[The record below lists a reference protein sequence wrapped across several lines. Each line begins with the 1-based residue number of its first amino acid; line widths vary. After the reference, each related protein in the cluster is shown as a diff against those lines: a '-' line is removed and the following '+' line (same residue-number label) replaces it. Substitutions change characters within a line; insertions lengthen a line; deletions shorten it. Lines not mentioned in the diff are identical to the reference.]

1 MNDKIRSNI
10 KIGAIIIIFIISLIC
25 LKYYLTNFE
34 QEKCLTVEFWKNKHN
49 DIHSRLL
56 KLLKLVKPILHN
68 NNIIY
73 WAHAGTLLGTIRHK
87 GFIPWDDDID
97 LAILYE
103 EDKINNLIT
112 ELKQNNFIIEDHFF
126 GFKIIK
132 NNHEFIDIFYY
143 FKKDDVL
150 EQTKLSYMIWP
161 KENYYIEEVF
171 NLKYEM
177 FENIL
182 LPVPNNYNSFLK
194 RAFGDDYMNIFYINY
209 SHYPFSNIID
219 FFSIN
224 LACDNKY
231 NMNQLK

>member
-1 MNDKIRSNI
+1 M
-10 KIGAIIIIFIISLIC
+10 
-25 LKYYLTNFE
+25 
-34 QEKCLTVEFWKNKHN
+34 
-49 DIHSRLL
+49 
-56 KLLKLVKPILHN
+56 
-68 NNIIY
+68 
-73 WAHAGTLLGTIRHK
+73 GTIRHK